1 MYSDSRVAGLRT
13 KRLFSNF
20 CWEIVRQRE
29 SLGGTGGFHP
39 GLFMSEHDDGHRQYE
54 SFTRLFL
61 LNERK
66 VRAFLRVLM
75 VSDEG
80 VDDVLQ
86 EVALV
91 AWRKF
96 SELNDGEDFGLW
108 VCVVAR
114 YEVLKW
120 RRKHARDRLVFSE
133 DTLKLLST
141 DELANV
147 ERREQE
153 HDALDR
159 CLQKLSMPERALVM
173 SVHTPGS
180 SVARI
185 AEETGR
191 KAKSLYRQVSRLRLA
206 LLDCVK
212 TRLAEEM

>member
-1 MYSDSRVAGLRT
+1 
-13 KRLFSNF
+13 
-20 CWEIVRQRE
+20 
-29 SLGGTGGFHP
+29 
-39 GLFMSEHDDGHRQYE
+39 MSEHDDSHTQYE

-66 VRAFLRVLM
+66 VRAFLRVFM

-108 VCVVAR
+108 VCVIAR

-133 DTLKLLST
+133 ETLKLLSA
-141 DELANV
+141 DELERV
-147 ERREQE
+147 ERRDRERA
-153 HDALDR
+153 ALDQ
-159 CLQKLSMPERALVM
+159 CLQKIPVPERVLVM

-212 TRLAEEM
+212 TRLADEM